1 MKETLENGR
10 VNTHTIQRGT
20 GRSPIGDG
28 VFLKNPRPQPSPKKG
43 NQINGKELRQ

>member
-10 VNTHTIQRGT
+10 VKTHTIQRGT
-20 GRSPIGDG
+20 GRSPIRDG
-28 VFLKNPRPQPSPKKG
+28 VFLKNLRPQPSPKKG